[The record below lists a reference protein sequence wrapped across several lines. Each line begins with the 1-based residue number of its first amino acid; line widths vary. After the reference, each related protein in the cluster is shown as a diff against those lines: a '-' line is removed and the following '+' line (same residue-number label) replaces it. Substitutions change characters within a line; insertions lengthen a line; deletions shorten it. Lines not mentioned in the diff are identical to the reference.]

1 MRTKHLIFDGQ
12 NNNSENADN
21 IKEYVHILNY
31 MGKDII
37 GIKAINGNDDNTI
50 YDIEIADAEKE
61 VNYSITRVMYSILK
75 TILNNSEKILTNGFD
90 ISYNSE
96 TVRNQYIHDTVD
108 VIMDIMQYIPD
119 DKFQNEE
126 ELKAYDAAQ
135 NFIEKYANSSIMK
148 DNNEFLN

>member
-21 IKEYVHILNY
+21 IKEYVNILNY

-37 GIKAINGNDDNTI
+37 SIKAINGNDDNTI

-75 TILNNSEKILTNGFD
+75 TILNNSSELLSNGFD

-96 TVRNQYIHDTVD
+96 RIRNQYIHDTVD

-126 ELKAYDAAQ
+126 ELKAYDDAQ

-148 DNNEFLN
+148 DNNEFLS